1 MRRILCVTAH
11 PDDEAANFG
20 GSIARYSAAGVEC
33 HLVCLTAGE
42 SARNRGAATGAESL
56 KALRRAELEASCRL
70 LGFQP
75 PQIWDLPDA
84 ALPQAPFYDIVGR
97 LVATVRTLRPEVVL
111 TMGPEGSATAH
122 PDHAMAGICATAAFH
137 WAAHARY
144 FPEQHLEPFQPARL
158 FYATAAVQP
167 PRFPPVWLPHPDTS
181 IDIAAY
187 VETKIAA
194 FHCHQTQAP
203 LFERVE
209 GFLRASGGRELF
221 HLAAGRPF
229 AEDRMGTDLFQDLL

>member
-1 MRRILCVTAH
+1 MPRLLCVTAH

-20 GSIARYSAAGVEC
+20 GSVARYAAAGVDC

-42 SARNRGAATGAESL
+42 RARNRGAATDDASL
-56 KALRRAELEASCRL
+56 KALRRGELEALCRL

-84 ALPQAPFYDIVGR
+84 GLPQAPFYAIVGR
-97 LVATVRTLRPEVVL
+97 LVAVVRALRPALVL

-122 PDHAMAGICATAAFH
+122 PDHAMAGLCATAAFH
-137 WAAHARY
+137 WAAHERY
-144 FPEQHLEPFQPARL
+144 FPEHLDPPFQAERL
-158 FYATAAVQP
+158 FYATVPVQP
-167 PRFPPVWLPHPDTS
+167 PRFPPVWLPHPDVS
-181 IDIAAY
+181 VDIAPF
-187 VETKIAA
+187 VETKVAA

-203 LFERVE
+203 LFERVD
-209 GFLRASGGRELF
+209 GYLRLAGGRELF

-229 AEDRMGTDLFQDLL
+229 AEDWLAADLFQDLL